1 MHDDE
6 LISLSD
12 VKIGVSPLSG
22 EMYLFSPDEKGLASN
37 KKPCEH
43 ELMFALVG
51 HMMHDSEDACAVEKN
66 IQLED
71 QWYTIRV
78 EKIYDPEDIDAEEE
92 EE

>member
-6 LISLSD
+6 IIALSD

-22 EMYLFSPDEKGLASN
+22 EMYLFAPDEKGLASN

-51 HMMHDSEDACAVEKN
+51 HMMHDSDGAVAIEKD
-66 IQLED
+66 ILLGG
-71 QWYTIRV
+71 QWYKITV
-78 EKIYDPEDIDAEEE
+78 EQIDAPEEE
-92 EE
+92 EED